1 MLGARGITIAAT
13 LTFAGVAW
21 WAGRGEQP
29 PVRAPV
35 QAASAA
41 PDPTTIHRTIARESA
56 VRDDAVAAATPPEDG
71 SELASE
77 AKFVEYVDGKYHF
90 LLESVARSPRGSQ
103 GLRAALVERENI
115 VAAINTARQGADPA
129 ERQDLPRRLQA
140 LADMDRRIGAMLPA
154 ADLAAFEAL
163 KDSHI
168 EQFQLND
175 YAQGISNV
183 APLSEADRKA
193 ILYAKLAWRQRF
205 RQALNDSGLMRGD
218 LTVAERQVV
227 LGHVTRALENTHE
240 SFLQEAR
247 QYLYDDEQF
256 ALLRNYENSE
266 YAAELEKLKHI
277 AAGS

>member
-1 MLGARGITIAAT
+1 MMGVRGITIAAT

-29 PVRAPV
+29 PVRTPA

-41 PDPTTIHRTIARESA
+41 PDPTAIPRTIARESA

-77 AKFVEYVDGKYHF
+77 ANFGRYVDGKYHF
-90 LLESVARSPRGSQ
+90 LLESVARSPRGTQ
-103 GLRAALVERENI
+103 ALRAALVERENI
-115 VAAINTARQGADPA
+115 VVAINTARQGSDPA
-129 ERQDLPRRLQA
+129 EREDLPRRLQA
-140 LADMDRRIGAMLPA
+140 LSDMDRRIGTLLPA

-168 EQFQLND
+168 EQFQLED

-183 APLSEADRKA
+183 APLSDADRKA

-205 RQALNDSGLMRGD
+205 RQALQDSGLTRAD
-218 LTVAERQVV
+218 LTAAERRLV
-227 LGHVTRALENTHE
+227 LAGVTRALRNTHE

-247 QYLYDDEQF
+247 QYLYDDEQYS
-256 ALLRNYENSE
+256 LLRNYENSE
-266 YAAELEKLKHI
+266 YAAELEKLKSM